1 MINRSL
7 QALRHGL
14 FLLRNSGKVG
24 FVPKVKLMNE
34 PPARKGFIEQE
45 QFEPLLHVLP
55 SYLQPL
61 ISFMYYTGVRKGE
74 ALSIDWN
81 QVDVAGGAIFLDGTQ
96 TKNGEPRVV
105 PLPSDV
111 LAALRD
117 IKHKHGKVFDGSNLR
132 PAWETACAAV
142 GLGAR
147 VELKS
152 KAGHVWHKYSGLRL
166 HDLRRSAVR
175 NLIRAGAS
183 EKVTMDISGHRTA
196 EVFRRYN
203 ISSTN
208 DVLGAMRLVEVAAA
222 KKLLRPR
229 RKGKLSV
236 QSVRVARR
244 KMAQH
249 A

>member
-1 MINRSL
+1 
-7 QALRHGL
+7 
-14 FLLRNSGKVG
+14 
-24 FVPKVKLMNE
+24 
-34 PPARKGFIEQE
+34 
-45 QFEPLLHVLP
+45 
-55 SYLQPL
+55 
-61 ISFMYYTGVRKGE
+61 VRKGE
-74 ALSIDWN
+74 ALSIEWS

-105 PLPSDV
+105 PLPSEV
-111 LAALRD
+111 MAALRE
-117 IKHKHGKVFDGSNLR
+117 ITPKHGKVFDGSNLR
-132 PAWETACAAV
+132 TEWEMACAAV
-142 GLGAR
+142 GLGTR
-147 VELKS
+147 VKI
-152 KAGHVWHKYSGLRL
+152 KGPAGYSWHKYSGLRL

-183 EKVTMDISGHRTA
+183 EKVTMDISGHKTA

-222 KKLLRPR
+222 KKMLQPA

-236 QSVRVARR
+236 QSVRLTRR
-244 KMAQH
+244 KALKP